1 MYVCVYICGF
11 PNMDQPDGIFGL
23 KEFYVPADRA
33 RLGRRDHGP
42 SSGVGRSSP
51 RRQRP
56 PPPQPQRRR
65 SRSRRSGRLVEH
77 RTSRDNCCNLWV
89 SDYHFSGFISVQ
101 LEIRQS
107 DLEENHID
115 RLLLFFVQ

>member
-1 MYVCVYICGF
+1 MVFLALKSSTSQLIERDLAGETKDLLQASAGF
-11 PNMDQPDGIFGL
+11 R
-23 KEFYVPADRA
+23 RA
-33 RLGRRDHGP
+33 ASARRRLSRSAPGGAV
-42 SSGVGRSSP
+42 GVG
-51 RRQRP
+51 
-56 PPPQPQRRR
+56 
-65 SRSRRSGRLVEH
+65 GAGGWH
-77 RTSRDNCCNLWV
+77 RTSTDNCCNQWV